1 VKTRRLDDRIRELC
15 NQARVP
21 QSAHELLTIITDLES
36 ALRERSNNR
45 PRKSSA
51 IRLVVRENGFFKE
64 RRASWP
70 AQPSS
75 RAQSSVRD
83 TA

>member
-1 VKTRRLDDRIRELC
+1 MTTRRLNDRIRELC
-15 NQARVP
+15 NKARVP
-21 QSAHELLTIITDLES
+21 QSAHELQAIITDLES
-36 ALRERSNNR
+36 ALRERSNR

-51 IRLVVRENGFFKE
+51 IRSVGRENGFFKE

-70 AQPSS
+70 TQPES

-83 TA
+83 GT

>member
-1 VKTRRLDDRIRELC
+1 MKTRRPDDRIRELC

-45 PRKSSA
+45 PRKSST

-64 RRASWP
+64 RRSSLAGT
-70 AQPSS
+70 ARS
-75 RAQSSVRD
+75 RAQNSVRD